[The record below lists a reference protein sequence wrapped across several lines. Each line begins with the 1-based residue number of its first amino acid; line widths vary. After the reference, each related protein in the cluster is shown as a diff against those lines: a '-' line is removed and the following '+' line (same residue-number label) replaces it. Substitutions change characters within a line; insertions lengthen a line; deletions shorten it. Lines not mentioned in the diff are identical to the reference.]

1 MNRALT
7 GAGSIQESDYD
18 RKYELKVFDESKA
31 GVKGLLDSGLTKIP
45 KIFVNEHRK
54 LEKNP
59 APAAAESFKIPI
71 IDLKGIAEDESLRR
85 EVIGKVRVASENW
98 GFFQVVNHGIPVSTL
113 DGMID
118 GIRRFHE
125 QDAEVKKETYSRD
138 YSSRKVLYNSNF
150 DLYQAP
156 VTNWR
161 DSLCWIMAPSPPD
174 PQVLPAVCRD
184 IIIEYSNKV
193 MELGQVML
201 QLLSESLGL
210 DPNYLR
216 DIGCAK
222 GLCLFGHY
230 YPACPEPDLTL
241 GTSSHTD
248 SGFFTVLLQD
258 QLGGLQVLYQNQW
271 IDVTPIHGALV
282 VNLADLIQL
291 ITNDRFISVHHRV
304 LAKAVGPRI
313 SMACFFRT
321 QLPTESTAVYGPI
334 KELLSEE
341 NPPIYR
347 ETTVKDFVSH
357 YYSKGLNGVSALEH
371 FKL

>member
-1 MNRALT
+1 
-7 GAGSIQESDYD
+7 
-18 RKYELKVFDESKA
+18 
-31 GVKGLLDSGLTKIP
+31 
-45 KIFVNEHRK
+45 
-54 LEKNP
+54 
-59 APAAAESFKIPI
+59 
-71 IDLKGIAEDESLRR
+71 
-85 EVIGKVRVASENW
+85 
-98 GFFQVVNHGIPVSTL
+98 
-113 DGMID
+113 MID

-125 QDAEVKKETYSRD
+125 QDAEVKKEIYSRD
-138 YSSRKVLYNSNF
+138 YSSRKVFYYSNF
-150 DLYQAP
+150 DLCQGP

-161 DSLCWIMAPSPPD
+161 DPLCCIMAPSPP
-174 PQVLPAVCRD
+174 VLKNFLQSASMSLD
-184 IIIEYSNKV
+184 IISEYSNKV
-193 MELGQVML
+193 MELGQVPL

-216 DIGCAK
+216 DIGCEK
-222 GLCLFGHY
+222 GLCMFGNY

-258 QLGGLQVLYQNQW
+258 QLGGL
-271 IDVTPIHGALV
+271 
-282 VNLADLIQL
+282 QL

-334 KELLSEE
+334 KELSSEE

-347 ETTVKDFVSH
+347 ETTIKDFVSH
-357 YYSKGLNGVSALEH
+357 YYSKGLNGVSALAH

>member
-1 MNRALT
+1 MNTVLT

-18 RKYELKVFDESKA
+18 RKYELRVFDESKA

-54 LEKNP
+54 LEKNH
-59 APAAAESFKIPI
+59 APAAAESFEIPV

-85 EVIGKVRVASENW
+85 EVIGKVQVASENG

-125 QDAEVKKETYSRD
+125 QDAEVKKEIYSRD
-138 YSSRKVLYNSNF
+138 FSSRKVLYYSNF
-150 DLYQAP
+150 DLYQGP
-156 VTNWR
+156 VTNWG
-161 DSLCWIMAPSPPD
+161 DTLWCFMAPSPPD
-174 PQVLPAVCRD
+174 PQELPVVCRD

-193 MELGQVML
+193 MELGQVLL

-222 GLCLFGHY
+222 GLCVAGNY
-230 YPACPEPDLTL
+230 YPACPEPDLTW
-241 GTSSHTD
+241 GISSHTD
-248 SGFFTVLLQD
+248 IGFFTVLLQD

-321 QLPTESTAVYGPI
+321 HLPTESTTVYGPI
-334 KELLSEE
+334 KELLSDE

-347 ETTVKDFVSH
+347 EVTVKDFVSH
-357 YYSKGLNGVSALEH
+357 HYSNGLDGVPTLEH

>member
-138 YSSRKVLYNSNF
+138 YSSKKVLYNSNF

-156 VTNWR
+156 VTNSR
-161 DSLCWIMAPSPPD
+161 DSLCCIMAPSPPD
-174 PQVLPAVCRD
+174 PQELPAVC
-184 IIIEYSNKV
+184 
-193 MELGQVML
+193 
-201 QLLSESLGL
+201 
-210 DPNYLR
+210 
-216 DIGCAK
+216 
-222 GLCLFGHY
+222 
-230 YPACPEPDLTL
+230 
-241 GTSSHTD
+241 SHTD

-271 IDVTPIHGALV
+271 IEVTLIHGALV
-282 VNLADLIQL
+282 INLANLIQF

-321 QLPTESTAVYGPI
+321 HLPTESTTVYGPI
-334 KELLSEE
+334 KELLSDE

-347 ETTVKDFVSH
+347 EATVKDFVSH
-357 YYSKGLNGVSALEH
+357 HYSNGLNGVSPVEH

>member
-1 MNRALT
+1 MNTVLT

-18 RKYELKVFDESKA
+18 RKYELKVFDKSKA

-54 LEKNP
+54 LEKSS
-59 APAAAESFKIPI
+59 ATAAAESFEIPI
-71 IDLKGIAEDESLRR
+71 IDLKGIAEDERLRR
-85 EVIGKVRVASENW
+85 E
-98 GFFQVVNHGIPVSTL
+98 VVNHGIPMSTL

-125 QDAEVKKETYSRD
+125 QDAEVKKEIYSRD

-161 DSLCWIMAPSPPD
+161 DTLYCIMAPSPPA
-174 PQVLPAVCRD
+174 PQELPAVCRD
-184 IIIEYSNKV
+184 IIIEYSNKG
-193 MELGQVML
+193 MELGQVLL

-222 GLCLFGHY
+222 GLCVFGHY

-248 SGFFTVLLQD
+248 SGFFTLLLQD

-282 VNLADLIQL
+282 INLADLVQL

-321 QLPTESTAVYGPI
+321 QLPTESTTVYGPI
-334 KELLSEE
+334 KELLSDE

-357 YYSKGLNGVSALEH
+357 YYSKGLNGVSAPEH